1 MEPIAATHVDEITD
15 AHGGAAA
22 SALVAACEH
31 AWQAIQTRHPE
42 IPDVVIVVGTGVE
55 HGRLVKHGHW
65 STGRWVA
72 DGRPRGEVL
81 LAGES
86 LDRPPTEVFA
96 TLLHEAV
103 HGLNAARR
111 VKDTSRG
118 GRYHNRKFKTTAEEL
133 GLSITPM
140 PPYGHAHTTLT
151 STTEVR
157 YASEIAR
164 LADAMRITRNHTP
177 SRTREGHTTRTA
189 AGGKSPVALCGCGRR
204 MRMAPS
210 VLAQGPVTC
219 GLCHDTFTTD
229 PAAARPTE
237 SRTAPST
244 HETSALTA
252 TSRRAVTPM
261 QDAALGE
268 LARLDRDAESTA
280 ALGRVAHW
288 YGQRH
293 AAQPEPLTGANASE
307 RDALEHLART
317 MLILDGTIH
326 APAVTI
332 GARELA
338 VGEHVV
344 LGRHHDTRDLDE
356 RAVPP
361 AGVFGVVTTIDAD
374 QGEVRVDFAIS
385 GTHRIA
391 IDGPIARSLEYAYTE
406 PAPRHARAER
416 ATPRPPVEAGCE
428 PEL

>member
-22 SALVAACEH
+22 SALVAAAEH
-31 AWQAIQTRHPE
+31 AWRTIQDRHPE

-55 HGRLVKHGHW
+55 GGRLVKHGHW

-86 LDRPPTEVFA
+86 LDRPPTDVFA

-118 GRYHNRKFKTTAEEL
+118 GRYHNRKFKTTAEEV
-133 GLSITPM
+133 GLTVAPM

-151 STTEVR
+151 PTTEVR

-177 SRTREGHTTRTA
+177 FRTRDGHTTRTA
-189 AGGKSPVALCGCGRR
+189 AGGRSPAAQCGCGRR

-229 PAAARPTE
+229 PAAVTPTE
-237 SRTAPST
+237 SRTEPST

-252 TSRRAVTPM
+252 TSHRAVTPM

-293 AAQPEPLTGANASE
+293 AAQPEPLTGANGLE
-307 RDALEHLART
+307 RAALEHLART

-344 LGRHHDTRDLDE
+344 LGRHHDTCDLDD

-361 AGVFGVVTTIDAD
+361 AGVFGIVTTIDAD
-374 QGEVRVDFAIS
+374 QGELRVDFAIS

-406 PAPRHARAER
+406 PAPRNTRPER
-416 ATPRPPVEAGCE
+416 VTPRPTVEAGCE